1 MDERIILRAA
11 VLEGWNVT
19 SAYLHLCGWDAITST
34 GELTARF
41 GREMLLRQLFR
52 EPPELSWEE
61 LAADCREAEAG
72 REGRGLFP
80 PAFRADEEHA
90 VSLDRHITLHRL
102 VKREPPYG
110 DFVPWY
116 DQYGRRCPGGRRV
129 VFPGGDP
136 GGSSRASQHC
146 VLEEIPGI
154 LKDPKNRRP
163 QRAAVSVYSS
173 VSSTGFP

>member
-61 LAADCREAEAG
+61 LAADYQEAEAG
-72 REGRGLFP
+72 REGRGLFL

-116 DQYGRRCPGGRRV
+116 DQYGRRCPGDAGW
-129 VFPGGDP
+129 FSP
-136 GGSSRASQHC
+136 
-146 VLEEIPGI
+146 EEILADLLGLPSI
-154 LKDPKNRRP
+154 AFWKKYR
-163 QRAAVSVYSS
+163 
-173 VSSTGFP
+173 GF